1 MKKLVLTAALLLS
14 MPAYAGLDGTKV
26 SVRTLAQA
34 TPSSTPVVTS
44 FEHATV
50 IGSGIEY
57 PDVADLFNPATQG
70 PSGFAHSLVD
80 VAIDV
85 ASDHITLDFHNSA
98 PFTRF
103 ASAFENTY
111 VFRFDSAAAGD
122 ITGARIDNSVTTLG
136 LQPSDVRF
144 AGNELFVN
152 VEGLA
157 FNPSTVARVNFLAD
171 GAPLPVPE
179 PATYAMMLAGLM
191 LVGWASARSRRI

>member
-14 MPAYAGLDGTKV
+14 MPAYAGLDGTEV
-26 SVRTLAQA
+26 SLRTLAQA
-34 TPSSTPVVTS
+34 TPSSTPVITS
-44 FEHATV
+44 FEHV
-50 IGSGIEY
+50 MKVGSGVEY

-70 PSGFAHSLVD
+70 PSGFAHSLVN

-85 ASDHITLDFHNSA
+85 ASDHITIDFHNSA

-111 VFRFDSAAAGD
+111 VFHFDGAAAGN
-122 ITGARIDNSVTTLG
+122 IKGAQIDDSVTTLG

-144 AGNELFVN
+144 AGNELFIN

-157 FNPSTVARVNFLAD
+157 FNPSTVARVNLLA
-171 GAPLPVPE
+171 LPVPE
-179 PATYAMMLAGLM
+179 PTTYAMMLAGLM
-191 LVGWASARSRRI
+191 LVGWASARSRKNAGV

>member
-14 MPAYAGLDGTKV
+14 MPTYAGINGTEV
-26 SVRTLAQA
+26 SLQTLAQA
-34 TPSSTPVVTS
+34 TSSSTPVVTS
-44 FEHATV
+44 FANTKV
-50 IGSGIEY
+50 IGSGVEY
-57 PDVADLFNPATQG
+57 PDVADLFNPATEVQ
-70 PSGFAHSLVD
+70 SGFAHNLVD
-80 VAIDV
+80 VAIDI
-85 ASDHITLDFHNSA
+85 ASDHITMDFHNSA

-111 VFRFDSAAAGD
+111 VFRFDSAAAAD
-122 ITGARIDNSVTTLG
+122 IIGAKIDNNVTTLG

-144 AGNELFVN
+144 VGNELFIN

-157 FNPSTVARVNFLAD
+157 FNPSTVARVNLLA
-171 GAPLPVPE
+171 LPVPE

>member
-14 MPAYAGLDGTKV
+14 MPAYAGLDGTEV
-26 SVRTLAQA
+26 SLRTLAQE
-34 TPSSTPVVTS
+34 TPSSTPVITS
-44 FEHATV
+44 FEHAAA
-50 IGSGIEY
+50 IGSGVEY
-57 PDVADLFNPATQG
+57 PDVADLFNPATEG
-70 PSGFAHSLVD
+70 PSGFAHSLVN

-85 ASDHITLDFHNSA
+85 ASDHITIDFDNSA

-111 VFRFDSAAAGD
+111 VFRFDSAAAGN
-122 ITGARIDNSVTTLG
+122 ITGAQIDDSVTTLG

-144 AGNELFVN
+144 AGNELFIN

-157 FNPSTVARVNFLAD
+157 FDPSTVARVNLLA
-171 GAPLPVPE
+171 LSVPE

>member
-14 MPAYAGLDGTKV
+14 MPAYAGLDGTEV
-26 SVRTLAQA
+26 SLRTLAQA

-44 FEHATV
+44 FEHAMV
-50 IGSGIEY
+50 VGSGIEY

-80 VAIDV
+80 VAIDI
-85 ASDHITLDFHNSA
+85 ASDHITIDFHNSA

-122 ITGARIDNSVTTLG
+122 IIGAQIDNSATTLG

-144 AGNELFVN
+144 AENELFIN

-157 FNPSTVARVNFLAD
+157 FNPSTVARVNLLA
-171 GAPLPVPE
+171 LPVPE

-191 LVGWASARSRRI
+191 LIGWASARSRKNAGV